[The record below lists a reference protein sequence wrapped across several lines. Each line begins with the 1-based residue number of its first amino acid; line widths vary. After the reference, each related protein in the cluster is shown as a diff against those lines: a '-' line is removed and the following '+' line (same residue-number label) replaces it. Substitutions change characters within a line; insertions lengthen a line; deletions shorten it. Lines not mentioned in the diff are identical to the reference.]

1 MKGADYQIK
10 DIVGA
15 DHVIKTGGEVETIEF
30 VDGWSTSKI
39 LKRSNQKIKKLW
51 VRILIRT
58 HI

>member
-39 LKRSNQKIKKLW
+39 IEKIKSED
-51 VRILIRT
+51 
-58 HI
+58 